1 MDNEK
6 IEIDSQ
12 TLAELFKAAGKDVPE
27 HITNDDI
34 RSLVGNI
41 KKPAAM
47 TFSEMMPIENE
58 NDFENNILIVDDIGV
73 VTYQLKILFQNIG
86 YNVHTTRDI
95 FSGLNAFVK
104 SNYKYVIMDLFV
116 STEQEGFTLLNEI
129 KRNIEKNNL
138 NTKIVIITA
147 SNKAENKIK
156 CLNSGADIYLR
167 KEAGWQDRLV
177 EIISHNINE

>member
-6 IEIDSQ
+6 IEIDAN
-12 TLAELFKAAGKDVPE
+12 TLAELFKAAGKNVPE
-27 HITNDDI
+27 HITSDDV

-41 KKPAAM
+41 KKPAN
-47 TFSEMMPIENE
+47 TYSEMMPVENE
-58 NDFENNILIVDDIGV
+58 DDFANNILIVDDIGV

-95 FSGLNAFVK
+95 FSGLNAFIK

-129 KRNIEKNNL
+129 KKYIEKNRL
-138 NTKIVIITA
+138 NTRIIIITA

-167 KEAGWQDRLV
+167 KESGWQDRLV
-177 EIISHNINE
+177 EIVSENISE